1 MREQRGADVAAT
13 VERDRDSDRDR
24 EFDQL
29 FRATRR
35 SDAIRVGVVDENA
48 G

>member
-1 MREQRGADVAAT
+1 MRARRGLAVAAT
-13 VERDRDSDRDR
+13 SEPNRDRNR

-29 FRATRR
+29 FRPTRR
-35 SDAIRVGVVDENA
+35 SDAIRVGVADENA

>member
-1 MREQRGADVAAT
+1 MRERRGLLRAVTAGG
-13 VERDRDSDRDR
+13 DR

-29 FRATRR
+29 FGPTRR